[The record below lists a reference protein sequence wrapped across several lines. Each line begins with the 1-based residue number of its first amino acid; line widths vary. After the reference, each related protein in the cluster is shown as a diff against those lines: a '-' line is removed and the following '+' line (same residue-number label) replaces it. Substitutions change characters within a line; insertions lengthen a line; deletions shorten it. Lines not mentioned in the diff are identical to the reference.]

1 MNIQQ
6 RLLLRVLPVLPAMS
20 QLEHLIEVRDRLDDF
35 THSDAGYIYRRWKKN
50 NIYIYDRQ

>member
-6 RLLLRVLPVLPAMS
+6 RLLLQVLPVLLAMF
-20 QLEHLIEVRDRLDDF
+20 QLQHLIEVRDRLDDF
-35 THSDAGYIYRRWKKN
+35 THSDAGYIYRRWKTN